1 MKLIFWP
8 PLLGGCSTC
17 WSSALGKSRYYSCSC
32 SCFPFCYSV
41 IILLHEDSSCVNRIL
56 PYRTV
61 HLMCQPKLGF
71 LYDPKLVLSGWN
83 YLIEVFVL
91 NLSWFTSSILM
102 SILSFVSE
110 IFVELGWKLYLLRS
124 SGIMQL
130 LVLVK
135 LLVWLRKV

>member
-1 MKLIFWP
+1 MLILCSWKKLLLLLLLQLL
-8 PLLGGCSTC
+8 PLLLFGNVFSYMKISQVWIVFYLIG
-17 WSSALGKSRYYSCSC
+17 
-32 SCFPFCYSV
+32 
-41 IILLHEDSSCVNRIL
+41 
-56 PYRTV
+56 TV

-71 LYDPKLVLSGWN
+71 LYDPKLELSGRN

-91 NLSWFTSSILM
+91 ILSWFTRSILM